1 MSSGPGEMDDGVLL
15 QLARPPQ
22 HCPPQHYAFHLDEE
36 HFDRALERLRVDGR
50 DHWADPRR
58 DRPGEINREHG
69 GRGVYLLDPD
79 GHLVECSLA
88 RICDPRPAAGHS
100 GVRIQ
105 ARLARTGDDGVRH
118 Q

>member
-79 GHLVECSLA
+79 GHLVEL
-88 RICDPRPAAGHS
+88 
-100 GVRIQ
+100 
-105 ARLARTGDDGVRH
+105 LTGSYL
-118 Q
+118 